1 MSADCE
7 HVRELAAELALG
19 IADGEDRA
27 RALDQL
33 AECPECRKTIEQLSS
48 VADELL
54 LLAPAEE
61 PPPGF
66 EARVAETMRPT
77 PARSGGFR
85 RRLALATAAA
95 LGVAA
100 LAGGAVWFALE
111 DDRELADSY
120 RDTLAVANGEYFEAA
135 PVELPGGKKVG
146 YVYGYQGRASWVL
159 ALIYDGVE
167 DGTYRVEL
175 VAREGRK
182 LPLGELEIA
191 GGRGSTGAAIP
202 VNYEQLTEVRLLDH
216 RGREVADSELR
227 E

>member
-1 MSADCE
+1 M
-7 HVRELAAELALG
+7 V
-19 IADGEDRA
+19 RA
-27 RALDQL
+27 R
-33 AECPECRKTIEQLSS
+33 
-48 VADELL
+48 
-54 LLAPAEE
+54 
-61 PPPGF
+61 G
-66 EARVAETMRPT
+66 
-77 PARSGGFR
+77 RS
-85 RRLALATAAA
+85 
-95 LGVAA
+95 
-100 LAGGAVWFALE
+100 
-111 DDRELADSY
+111 ELADSY

>member
-1 MSADCE
+1 M
-7 HVRELAAELALG
+7 
-19 IADGEDRA
+19 
-27 RALDQL
+27 
-33 AECPECRKTIEQLSS
+33 
-48 VADELL
+48 
-54 LLAPAEE
+54 
-61 PPPGF
+61 
-66 EARVAETMRPT
+66 
-77 PARSGGFR
+77 
-85 RRLALATAAA
+85 
-95 LGVAA
+95 
-100 LAGGAVWFALE
+100 WFALE

-167 DGTYRVEL
+167 DGTYSVEV

-182 LPLGELEIA
+182 LPLGELEIV

-216 RGREVADSELR
+216 RGREVADAELR